1 MPITIGP
8 AHAGDIDSLVRLLN
22 VLFSIEQDFTP
33 NEVAQRRGLEL
44 LLAGPD
50 RGQIFVARHP
60 VAGVI
65 GMVSAQ
71 LVISTAIGAPS
82 AWIEDM
88 VVLEQFRGQGAGKL
102 LLDQAQ
108 EWAASKGAGRVQL
121 LADADNAPA
130 LDFYRHQAWQPTR
143 LFAWKK
149 SCSSARLCAR

>member
-1 MPITIGP
+1 MPITT
-8 AHAGDIDSLVRLLN
+8 AYAQTSDIDALVGLLN

-44 LLAGPD
+44 LLASPE

-60 VAGVI
+60 VEGVV

-88 VVLEQFRGQGAGKL
+88 VVRESFRGQGVGKL
-102 LLDQAQ
+102 LLDQVR
-108 EWAASKGAGRVQL
+108 EWAMLKGVGRMQL

-130 LDFYRHQAWQPTR
+130 LDFYRHLDWQPTR

-149 SCSSARLCAR
+149 IPN